1 MNGDH
6 VDPSSDY
13 FETGALDTARSA
25 FGFLVS
31 GPYPLCLDGRMFPGL
46 PSRWLRLDEVREA
59 VLHRRCPQQV
69 RDRVWAH
76 LVVRSRA
83 EGGAW
88 TVACAGVALPAL
100 TTIAARLSAR
110 FAADPADL
118 HSAVLAGFLAELA
131 EIDLDAPRIMNRLRW
146 AAFRAGHAALRDAL
160 DTPAPATGRPALT
173 TGLAGA
179 VEVQKGH
186 PDLVLARAV
195 ADGVVTPDEAD
206 LIGATRLD
214 GRPLTE
220 LAAERA
226 RSYPALK
233 QQRRRA
239 EHRLAAHLNQP
250 RDSTAPGIAGTADR
264 SHTVTSV
271 EGGSSSLTPC
281 PQPLCGPASGA
292 QG

>member
-1 MNGDH
+1 
-6 VDPSSDY
+6 
-13 FETGALDTARSA
+13 
-25 FGFLVS
+25 
-31 GPYPLCLDGRMFPGL
+31 MFPGL

-88 TVACAGVALPAL
+88 AVACAGVALPAL

-110 FAADPADL
+110 FAADPGDL
-118 HSAVLAGFLAELA
+118 HSAVLAGFLSGLA

-160 DTPAPATGRPALT
+160 DAPAPATGRPVLT
-173 TGLAGA
+173 ARLARS
-179 VEVQKGH
+179 VEVQAGH

-195 ADGVVTPDEAD
+195 ADGALAPGEAD
-206 LIGATRLD
+206 LIAATRLD

-220 LAAERA
+220 LAAERGH
-226 RSYPALK
+226 SYPALK

-239 EHRLAAHLNQP
+239 EHRLATYLHQSREPAG
-250 RDSTAPGIAGTADR
+250 PGIARTAEKSR
-264 SHTVTSV
+264 TVTPDVS
-271 EGGSSSLTPC
+271 GSSPRTPR
-281 PQPLCGPASGA
+281 PQPPRGPASGA